1 VLRAQAIA
9 ALKELVTNGLIDTT
23 WVSIEER
30 KPNSFE
36 LKVKGNFDRSLIDPF
51 LQKHSLKLEEN
62 KEKGWL
68 IIY

>member
-1 VLRAQAIA
+1 MLRAQAIA
-9 ALKELVTNGLIDTT
+9 VLKELVANGLIDTA

-36 LKVKGNFDRSLIDPF
+36 LRVKGNGDCSLIDPF
-51 LQKHSLKLEEN
+51 LQKHNLTLEEN

-68 IIY
+68 VIY

>member
-1 VLRAQAIA
+1 MLRAQAIA
-9 ALKELVTNGLIDTT
+9 VLKELVAHGLIDTT

-36 LKVKGNFDRSLIDPF
+36 LRVKSNCDRSLIDPF
-51 LQKHSLKLEEN
+51 LQKQNLKLDEN
-62 KEKGWL
+62 KEKGLL